1 MTMKGVLISA
11 KPMDPENIARLEAFF
26 SEKYGKKVSL
36 QEVIDEEIIGG
47 FRVRIGGNI
56 YDMGMDTAFEKMSNA
71 VDAASLLMNK
81 EDAEV
86 NYDLGD
92 YLSNLWKT
100 VNNVPPE
107 KKGIVVSVGDGIAV
121 IKGLKDRRYYEL
133 IEFHSH
139 CYGIAMNL
147 REDRTECILI
157 GDDDL
162 IEEGQA
168 VFGTGKALE
177 VPVGRCMLGRVVDPL
192 GRPLDEEGSIQA
204 LKTRPIEA
212 NAAPII
218 DRRPVSVPLETGCLA
233 IDAMIPLGRGQ
244 RQLIIGD
251 RQLGKTT
258 IAIDTII
265 NQKGKNVLCVYVAI
279 GQKASTVA
287 QMVKLLKDSGAMEY
301 TVVVSA
307 TAAEP
312 APMQY
317 IAPYAGCAIAEEF
330 MYSGKDVLIV
340 YDDLSKH
347 AVAYRTISLLLKRP
361 PGREAYPGDVF
372 YLHSRLLERSACLS
386 QERGGGTMTAIPIIE
401 TLDGDI
407 SAYIPTNVISITD
420 GQIFLQ
426 SGLFNSG
433 VKPAVSVG
441 LSVSRVG
448 GAAQTKAIR
457 SFSGQLRLELAQYRE
472 KEVFARFGT
481 GLDSETQEL
490 LKRGR
495 QFVELLKQPQHA
507 PYTMYQEAELLYV
520 FVNRLVPDI
529 PAEEI
534 EGLKAD
540 YLAFMHARYRRAE
553 RSIKEKKE
561 ITADTAA
568 LIERAFKEFL
578 AEREAKRISA
588 QSN

>member
-1 MTMKGVLISA
+1 MTMKGVLICA
-11 KPMDPENIARLEAFF
+11 KPMAPENVAKLEAFF
-26 SEKYGKKVSL
+26 SEKYGAKVVL
-36 QEVIDEEIIGG
+36 QEVIDEELIGG

-56 YDMGMDTAFEKMSNA
+56 YDMGMDTAFEKLSNA
-71 VDAASLLMNK
+71 VDASDVLQDGK
-81 EDAEV
+81 VVYE
-86 NYDLGD
+86 LGD
-92 YLSNLWKT
+92 YLTQLWQT
-100 VNNVPPE
+100 ISDAPPE
-107 KKGIVVSVGDGIAV
+107 KKGTVVSVGDGIAV
-121 IKGLKDRRYYEL
+121 IKGMKDRRYYEL

-139 CYGIAMNL
+139 CFGIAMNL

-157 GDDDL
+157 GDEGL

-177 VPVGRCMLGRVVDPL
+177 VPVGECMLGRVVDPL
-192 GRPLDEEGSIQA
+192 GRPLDEEGTIHFA
-204 LKTRPIEA
+204 KTRPIEA

-218 DRRPVSVPLETGCLA
+218 DRKPVSVPLETGCLA

-258 IAIDTII
+258 LAIDTII

-287 QMVKLLKDSGAMEY
+287 QMVQLLKSTGAMEY

-307 TAAEP
+307 TAAAP
-312 APMQY
+312 TPMQY

-330 MYSGKDVLIV
+330 MYSGRDVLIV

-386 QERGGGTMTAIPIIE
+386 EKLGGGTMTAIPIIE

-426 SGLFNSG
+426 SNLFHSG

-457 SFSGQLRLELAQYRE
+457 RFSGQLRLELAQYRE

-481 GLDSETQEL
+481 GLDSETQAL

-507 PYTMYQEAELLYV
+507 PYTMYQEAILLYV
-520 FVNRLVPDI
+520 FVNRLVPDL
-529 PAEEI
+529 PPEEI
-534 EGLKAD
+534 AELKVD
-540 YLAFMHARYRRAE
+540 FLRFMHMQYRRV
-553 RSIKEKKE
+553 
-561 ITADTAA
+561 
-568 LIERAFKEFL
+568 ERAILNSKTIDDKSAELITRAFQEFM
-578 AEREAKRISA
+578 AGRENAKT
-588 QSN
+588 Q